1 MYRFFYLLLSV
12 WATRV
17 MVDWDSKWE
26 IWNTF
31 PSPRPVSGPFVQNL
45 PIDRPMKNVSS
56 VRLIGRVS
64 SQKNLSLFSFELSH
78 MREPY
83 HQASL
88 SSLSCVL
95 ENRTLRGTFVEVQ
108 MGLTECYI
116 LVLIGNSCTLTFYHL
131 PGMGHHKAKQND
143 SSFSLISCETKWTY
157 HNISMCVIY
166 VK

>member
-88 SSLSCVL
+88 YSLSCVL
-95 ENRTLRGTFVEVQ
+95 ENRDFERHICGSPNGFHRALHSCFDWEQLHFNILPFARYGTSQ
-108 MGLTECYI
+108 RKTEWQFFFPYI
-116 LVLIGNSCTLTFYHL
+116 LWNKVGIPLY
-131 PGMGHHKAKQND
+131 
-143 SSFSLISCETKWTY
+143 
-157 HNISMCVIY
+157 
-166 VK
+166 